1 LQASSP
7 YLYTLSRVLAIPSLT
22 MFSRRGVANSVS
34 TPLPTKVAPPSDVH
48 AGLSVSSTPPVA
60 PHPFVQALSDEKQE
74 DAPVIVADSAVGA
87 PRAARSK
94 GRVLP
99 RDGKLFSAIGQ
110 MQIWKV
116 PTNNTILPIMQT
128 YVHPNSPFT
137 SSALSATFGG
147 LAFMVSSLD
156 QISSLTALF
165 DQYRIIEIEVWII
178 PRTTNNT
185 VTSNTGLLATV
196 VDYDDDTVLGTL
208 GAALDYTNVVVGTGI
223 EGHYRRFK
231 PHAAM
236 AAYSGAFSAFAN
248 VESPWI
254 DAASTGVRHYGLKSV
269 WTATD
274 IAYNSDILVRLH
286 TEWRNV
292 R

>member
-1 LQASSP
+1 
-7 YLYTLSRVLAIPSLT
+7 
-22 MFSRRGVANSVS
+22 MFSRRGTVPSTS
-34 TPLPTKVAPPSDVH
+34 TPLAIKVEPQMARQAPLPG
-48 AGLSVSSTPPVA
+48 ASSSSAA
-60 PHPFVQALSDEKQE
+60 PHPLVQVLTDEKLE
-74 DAPVIVADSAVGA
+74 DKVELVSTTDAVGT
-87 PRAARSK
+87 RAGRSK
-94 GRVLP
+94 GRLLP

-128 YVHPNSPFT
+128 YVHANSPFN
-137 SSALSATFGG
+137 SSTTVSTFGG
-147 LAFMVSSLD
+147 LYFTVGALD

-165 DQYRIIEIEVWII
+165 DQYRITEIEVWIM

-185 VTSNTGLLATV
+185 VTSNTGLFASV
-196 VDYDDDTVLGTL
+196 VDYDDDTVLSTF
-208 GAALDYTNVVVGTGI
+208 ATALDYTNVVVGTGI

-236 AAYSGAFSAFAN
+236 AAYSGAFSAYAN

-254 DAASTGVRHYGLKSV
+254 DAASTGVRHYGIKTA

-274 IAYNSDILVRLH
+274 IQYSSDVMVRLH